1 MKKFGALLALVA
13 TLAVSAPVRAA
24 DEPLD
29 MVTQGSLMFTRVGGI
44 GAGLV
49 VGTPIAVVRE
59 SVKSYIDLTQGAADS
74 VGEKMGGKD
83 SGPVCLV
90 VSLVTLPAGLLVGG
104 AKGLYYGTR
113 NGVVSGFNTPFHP
126 DSFSLGELEGE

>member
-1 MKKFGALLALVA
+1 MKKFGALLALAA
-13 TLAVSAPVRAA
+13 TLAMTAPARAA
-24 DEPLD
+24 DDGLD
-29 MVTQGSLMFTRVGGI
+29 MATQGSLMVTRVGGI
-44 GAGLV
+44 GAGVV
-49 VGTPIAVVRE
+49 VGTPIAVIRE
-59 SVKSYIDLTQGAADS
+59 SVKSYIDLTQSAADS
-74 VGEKMGGKD
+74 VGEPMGGKD

>member
-1 MKKFGALLALVA
+1 MKKFGALLALAA
-13 TLAVSAPVRAA
+13 TLLVSAPVRA
-24 DEPLD
+24 DEEALD
-29 MVTQGSLMFTRVGGI
+29 MVTQGSLMFTRVGGM

-49 VGTPIAVVRE
+49 VGTPIAIVRE

-74 VGEKMGGKD
+74 VGESMGGKD

-90 VSLVTLPAGLLVGG
+90 VSFVTLPAGLLVGG

-113 NGVVSGFNTPFHP
+113 NGVVSGFNTPFHS